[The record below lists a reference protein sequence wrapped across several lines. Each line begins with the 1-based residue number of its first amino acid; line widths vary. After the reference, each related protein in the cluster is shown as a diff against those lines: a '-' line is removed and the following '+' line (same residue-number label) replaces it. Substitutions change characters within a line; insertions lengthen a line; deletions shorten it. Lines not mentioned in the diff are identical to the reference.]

1 MKPFQEAAAEDF
13 AGFKVSAI
21 AATGL
26 SLGFSTTAVNAVAVA
41 RAAAVEVAAN
51 DWAVRD
57 WTAVANPI
65 SSAYF
70 GVNLV
75 ISNHAVV
82 NPFEVAITE

>member
-21 AATGL
+21 AATAL
-26 SLGFSTTAVNAVAVA
+26 NSGFS